1 MWIHANHDPESCSC
15 LNKCDLPPDDLS
27 MLQVGLHFTGDLA
40 LAARGRDEELHQ
52 LQQSA
57 ISVHLLKASTNHIED
72 STEDHGF

>member
-1 MWIHANHDPESCSC
+1 
-15 LNKCDLPPDDLS
+15 